1 MVSFFVYSV
10 LKVKDG
16 YTLYA
21 LKMVY
26 GGFGAFVM
34 VNLAKTFLDISW
46 QRTQVMFLLVDTQ
59 MMMIGKHKYSYN
71 PEDWAFAALSIYTD
85 IIGLFL
91 YILML
96 VGVADNG

>member
-1 MVSFFVYSV
+1 MYSV

-26 GGFGAFVM
+26 GGFGAF
-34 VNLAKTFLDISW
+34 
-46 QRTQVMFLLVDTQ
+46 VMFLLVDTQ

-71 PEDWAFAALSIYTD
+71 PEDWAFAALSVYTD
-85 IIGLFL
+85 IISLFL

-96 VGVADNG
+96 VGVADKG

>member
-1 MVSFFVYSV
+1 MFVHSV

-34 VNLAKTFLDISW
+34 VNLAKTFP
-46 QRTQVMFLLVDTQ
+46 F
-59 MMMIGKHKYSYN
+59 
-71 PEDWAFAALSIYTD
+71 
-85 IIGLFL
+85 
-91 YILML
+91 YIL
-96 VGVADNG
+96 ATHSR

>member
-1 MVSFFVYSV
+1 M
-10 LKVKDG
+10 KVKDG

-34 VNLAKTFLDISW
+34 VNLAQTLFDISW

>member
-1 MVSFFVYSV
+1 MYSV

-71 PEDWAFAALSIYTD
+71 PEDWAFAALSVYTD
-85 IIGLFL
+85 IISLFL

>member
-1 MVSFFVYSV
+1 
-10 LKVKDG
+10 
-16 YTLYA
+16 
-21 LKMVY
+21 
-26 GGFGAFVM
+26 
-34 VNLAKTFLDISW
+34 
-46 QRTQVMFLLVDTQ
+46 MFLLVDTQ

-71 PEDWAFAALSIYTD
+71 PEDWAFAALSVYTD

>member
-1 MVSFFVYSV
+1 M
-10 LKVKDG
+10 KDG

-34 VNLAKTFLDISW
+34 VNLAKTFLGISW
-46 QRTQVMFLLVDTQ
+46 QCTQVMFLLVDTQ

-71 PEDWAFAALSIYTD
+71 PEDWAFAALSVYTD

>member
-1 MVSFFVYSV
+1 M
-10 LKVKDG
+10 KDG

-34 VNLAKTFLDISW
+34 VIFIFTITVMEHEDFTRYA
-46 QRTQVMFLLVDTQ
+46 QVMFLLVDTQ

-85 IIGLFL
+85 IISLFL

-96 VGVADNG
+96 VGVSDSG